1 MVSQYAKIYDQI
13 FMEWFDINDEE
24 TRKTYVSVN
33 EADKSQMIVSLTSRL
48 YDKIMEKVDDIDFG
62 SIPASRGDITKIENY
77 ESMMECLDILRN
89 ILIQYSQPTQPV
101 DTVYT
106 AIENIKSREKLFS
119 RAFAL
124 GAELPIV
131 LYNTMVLSIVS
142 SISFLIAGCIEYVK
156 NPGDDS
162 FTVSLDKAAY
172 HRTSQNLLF
181 EDLARFNQAC
191 SKREFDEAM
200 ESVIKGSVNPKQ
212 LTGID
217 ALGITLS
224 IGVIIALSKQII
236 PILQELVYFFFHS
249 RQSVSDYFAVQ
260 ADLLTINA
268 SNVIYKSDIDD
279 GEKKKIIDKQTK
291 IAGAFRKIS
300 NFFDIEYKKAERDS
314 KRMAADEKRKYKVS
328 DVQTVKP
335 DSADAAVSSLF

>member
-1 MVSQYAKIYDQI
+1 MTTQYARIYDEI
-13 FMEWFDINDEE
+13 FREWFDINDEE
-24 TRKTYVSVN
+24 TRSTYVSVN

-89 ILIQYSQPTQPV
+89 ILIQYNQPTEPV

-119 RAFAL
+119 RAFTL

-142 SISFLIAGCIEYVK
+142 SISFLIAGCIEYIK
-156 NPGDDS
+156 NPEDDS
-162 FTVSLDKAAY
+162 YTISLDKAAY

-181 EDLARFNQAC
+181 EDLRKFNQAC
-191 SKREFDEAM
+191 SRREFDEAM

-217 ALGITLS
+217 ALGIALS
-224 IGVIIALSKQII
+224 IGVIVSLSKQII
-236 PILQELVYFFFHS
+236 PLLQELVYFFVHS
-249 RQSVSDYFAVQ
+249 RQSISDYFAVQ
-260 ADLLTINA
+260 ADLITINA
-268 SNVIYKSDIDD
+268 SNVIYKSDISDS
-279 GEKKKIIDKQTK
+279 EKKSIINKQNK
-291 IAGAFRKIS
+291 IAGTFRKIS
-300 NFFDIEYKKAERDS
+300 NFFDIDYKKAERDS
-314 KRMAADEKRKYKVS
+314 KKMSDSEKKKYKIS